1 MLIWLHDGC
10 IVLICHCGGIHPF
23 LCVCSERASAT
34 GAEGDRLK
42 EGGNINRSLVC
53 LGTVISSL
61 GEPMCSAY
69 VVIVTCNI
77 MLYHIFGTKIMI
89 ILLYALAFSNF
100 GGKYSVFQ

>member
-1 MLIWLHDGC
+1 M
-10 IVLICHCGGIHPF
+10 
-23 LCVCSERASAT
+23 CVCSERASAT